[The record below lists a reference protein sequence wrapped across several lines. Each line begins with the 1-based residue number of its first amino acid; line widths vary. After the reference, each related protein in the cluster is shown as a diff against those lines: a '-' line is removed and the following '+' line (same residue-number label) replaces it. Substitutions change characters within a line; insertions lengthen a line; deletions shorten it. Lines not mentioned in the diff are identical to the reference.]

1 MPLKKKSAIDEPD
14 DINVKYIQEISKE
27 EFDLINAHK
36 AEAIVM
42 MLSDDENLQLC
53 ELVYTE
59 YGTRDIIVRLNHRYN
74 SQGFLSY
81 KAKIVDPSSAIVS
94 LLDHF
99 VRSPQATSLLLGME
113 ENQDTRDV
121 EVLNPDLH
129 GVPLRDLRL
138 PSDVIVLAIAR
149 GGHSI
154 ISHGYTRLRIR
165 DIVTVVGSI
174 ESLDEVQFKFDK

>member
-1 MPLKKKSAIDEPD
+1 M
-14 DINVKYIQEISKE
+14 Q
-27 EFDLINAHK
+27 
-36 AEAIVM
+36 
-42 MLSDDENLQLC
+42 
-53 ELVYTE
+53 
-59 YGTRDIIVRLNHRYN
+59 
-74 SQGFLSY
+74 
-81 KAKIVDPSSAIVS
+81 KIVDPSSAIVS

-113 ENQDTRDV
+113 ENQDSRDV

-129 GVPLRDLRL
+129 GIHLRDLRL

-154 ISHGYTRLRIR
+154 ISHGYTRLSIR
-165 DIVTVVGSI
+165 DIVTIVGSI